1 MRCDGKMDCMDGS
14 DEACGCQ
21 NYCKAGNNFLCADN
35 TCLTTMEGESI
46 LCDGVRQCPDGSDE
60 RNCFSSK
67 NPALFWNDATTLFAL
82 FRFFD
87 LLGQ

>member
-35 TCLTTMEGESI
+35 TCLTTMERESI

-67 NPALFWNDATTLFAL
+67 KKTSALLE
-82 FRFFD
+82 RRHD
-87 LLGQ
+87 LICTF